1 MTFVARIPW
10 GAWQSLCMCVCVHVC
25 VCACVCILEGREEGK
40 NHQMNALRS
49 LFTSRR
55 PLAIGSPSS
64 HFIAE
69 KKANK
74 TKLVFR
80 GSQPSDITPA
90 PKSLLQKPHA
100 ILAVHPK
107 GHIVSPVPPVSPL
120 FLLDQVDLDPPA

>member
-49 LFTSRR
+49 LFTSN
-55 PLAIGSPSS
+55 S

-100 ILAVHPK
+100 ILAVRCILKVTLSHLLPQ
-107 GHIVSPVPPVSPL
+107 SPRYS
-120 FLLDQVDLDPPA
+120 FWTK